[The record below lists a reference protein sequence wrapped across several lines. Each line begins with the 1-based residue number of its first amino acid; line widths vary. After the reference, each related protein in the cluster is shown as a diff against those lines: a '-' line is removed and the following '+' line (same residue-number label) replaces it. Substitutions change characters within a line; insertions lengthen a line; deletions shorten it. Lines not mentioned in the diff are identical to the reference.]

1 MENELLVAEKAV
13 REAMGLCRVVQAGI
27 VPSVLEKADRSP
39 VTIAD
44 FGSQALVCR
53 SLAESFPDDP
63 VVGEEDAAK
72 LRQPDQAEFL
82 DRVIRVLASQGVTA
96 GGDTV
101 CDWIDRGDGVPCDRF
116 WTLDPIDGTKGF
128 LRGGQY
134 AVALALIVAGRV
146 EVAVLGCPGLGV
158 VDGDGLVFSAI
169 RGAGTRVSPAS
180 EPDDS
185 RPVSVSDCTD
195 VTRARLCESVES
207 GHSAH
212 DRSSVIAES
221 LGLQSESVR
230 MDSQAKYATVADG
243 GAEMYL
249 RLPVDASYQEKIW
262 DHAAGSL
269 VVTESGGTVSD
280 TFGAPLDFS
289 QGRTLQKNAG
299 VVVSNGLLHEQIVAA
314 VVSSETVRDHD
325 DGH

>member
-72 LRQPDQAEFL
+72 LRQPEQAEFL

-212 DRSSVIAES
+212 DRSSVIA
-221 LGLQSESVR
+221 
-230 MDSQAKYATVADG
+230 
-243 GAEMYL
+243 
-249 RLPVDASYQEKIW
+249 
-262 DHAAGSL
+262 
-269 VVTESGGTVSD
+269 
-280 TFGAPLDFS
+280 
-289 QGRTLQKNAG
+289 
-299 VVVSNGLLHEQIVAA
+299 
-314 VVSSETVRDHD
+314 
-325 DGH
+325 